1 MSLKSFLHNGVLE
14 ICQGRS
20 EWQRKNNYL
29 WEVLFPKSTQWRR
42 KSLGGIQLSGRLFG
56 ACPPPHNPKTSFCG
70 SGQSKKSSVSSFEGD
85 RMSSAFDAVGRV
97 KSQHRIN
104 EAIRPTHEEWQE
116 YSSRIANCCSISPAT
131 GSIRP
136 CFEDTIGIDQR
147 NNRCRQ
153 EAALK
158 SQPTCPPR
166 EPESSAKSLAQRVAI
181 LSAKCV
187 AFASSL
193 NITGLKLPLLR
204 NQERKHMF
212 KSLKRKKK
220 AYPAFPVSSKSIFTF
235 LSLEAED
242 SLDFIK
248 RLKTRPF
255 I

>member
-1 MSLKSFLHNGVLE
+1 MESLKFVKAGLNGKGK
-14 ICQGRS
+14 IITCGRS
-20 EWQRKNNYL
+20 S
-29 WEVLFPKSTQWRR
+29 FRR
-42 KSLGGIQLSGRLFG
+42 APSGEENPLVASRLGKVIWCLSPSPQ
-56 ACPPPHNPKTSFCG
+56 PPGLAF
-70 SGQSKKSSVSSFEGD
+70 VSSFEGD

-97 KSQHRIN
+97 KSRHRIN

-116 YSSRIANCCSISPAT
+116 YSSRTANCCSISPAT

-147 NNRCRQ
+147 NSHCRQ
-153 EAALK
+153 ETALK
-158 SQPTCPPR
+158 SQPTCPLR
-166 EPESSAKSLAQRVAI
+166 KPESSAKSLAQRVTI

-212 KSLKRKKK
+212 KNLKRKKSL
-220 AYPAFPVSSKSIFTF
+220 PSIPSVFKVHFYFF
-235 LSLEAED
+235 LSLEAGD

>member
-1 MSLKSFLHNGVLE
+1 M
-14 ICQGRS
+14 
-20 EWQRKNNYL
+20 
-29 WEVLFPKSTQWRR
+29 
-42 KSLGGIQLSGRLFG
+42 
-56 ACPPPHNPKTSFCG
+56 
-70 SGQSKKSSVSSFEGD
+70 SSV
-85 RMSSAFDAVGRV
+85 FDAVGRV

-116 YSSRIANCCSISPAT
+116 YSSCIANCCSISPAT

-147 NNRCRQ
+147 NSRCRQ

-220 AYPAFPVSSKSIFTF
+220 SLPSIPSVFKVHFYFFVTG
-235 LSLEAED
+235 S
-242 SLDFIK
+242 
-248 RLKTRPF
+248 RR
-255 I
+255 

>member
-1 MSLKSFLHNGVLE
+1 MTLKSFLHNGALE

-42 KSLGGIQLSGRLFG
+42 KSLGGIQAPEGYLVPVPLPATPRS
-56 ACPPPHNPKTSFCG
+56 CFCG
-70 SGQSKKSSVSSFEGD
+70 SGQSKKSVSSFEGD

-97 KSQHRIN
+97 KSRHRIN
-104 EAIRPTHEEWQE
+104 DAIRPTHEEWQE
-116 YSSRIANCCSISPAT
+116 YSSRTANCCSISPAT
-131 GSIRP
+131 GSIRT

-147 NNRCRQ
+147 NSRCRP

-166 EPESSAKSLAQRVAI
+166 KPESSAKSLAQRVAI

-220 AYPAFPVSSKSIFTF
+220 AYPAYPVSSKSIFTF
-235 LSLEAED
+235 FVTGSRRYLRFHKE
-242 SLDFIK
+242 
-248 RLKTRPF
+248 TQN
-255 I
+255 

>member
-42 KSLGGIQLSGRLFG
+42 KSLGGIQAREGYLVPVPFPTTPRS
-56 ACPPPHNPKTSFCG
+56 CFCG
-70 SGQSKKSSVSSFEGD
+70 SGQSKKSVSSFEGD
-85 RMSSAFDAVGRV
+85 RMSSVFDAVGRV

-116 YSSRIANCCSISPAT
+116 YSSRTANCCSISPAT

-147 NNRCRQ
+147 NSHCRQ
-153 EAALK
+153 ETTLK
-158 SQPTCPPR
+158 SQPTCPLR
-166 EPESSAKSLAQRVAI
+166 KPESSAKSLAQRVTI

-212 KSLKRKKK
+212 KNLKRKKK
-220 AYPAFPVSSKSIFTF
+220 AYPAYPVSSKSIFTF
-235 LSLEAED
+235 FCHWKQKIA
-242 SLDFIK
+242 
-248 RLKTRPF
+248 
-255 I
+255 